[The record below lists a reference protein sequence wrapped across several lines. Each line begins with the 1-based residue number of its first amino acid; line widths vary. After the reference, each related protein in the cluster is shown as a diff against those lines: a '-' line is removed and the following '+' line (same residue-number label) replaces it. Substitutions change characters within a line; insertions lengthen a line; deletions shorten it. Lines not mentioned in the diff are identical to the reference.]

1 MLWALHLGLE
11 VADGSLLE
19 IDVILEVIRIEI
31 ALCYSLWIHFE
42 SRSDLILHLVAH
54 DGCVCCVYEFLAGT
68 LPLLFLILIFKARH
82 AGTDCCQHRDLLCA
96 HIADCWAVRGLVLL
110 ALDSVEGYLRELGH
124 GSLILTRV
132 LPLFLLH
139 VGLEP
144 RLPHAIIIAWHLLAV
159 LRVLAN
165 EHLVRGAL
173 GERCRIVLPP
183 LCFKFVC
190 GGRRLDGIGLAEF
203 VSL

>member
-1 MLWALHLGLE
+1 MLRALHLGLE
-11 VADGSLLE
+11 VADGGLLE

-31 ALCYSLWIHFE
+31 ALCYRLRIHFE

-54 DGCVCCVYEFLAGT
+54 DGCVCCIYKFLAGT

-82 AGTDCCQHRDLLCA
+82 AGTDCRQHRDLLCA
-96 HIADCWAVRGLVLL
+96 HVADCWTVCGLILL
-110 ALDSVEGYLRELGH
+110 ALDSIEGYLRELGH
-124 GSLILTRV
+124 GSLILTCM
-132 LPLFLLH
+132 LPLLLLH
-139 VGLEP
+139 IGLKS
-144 RLPHAIIIAWHLLAV
+144 RLPHAIIITWHLLAI

-173 GERCRIVLPP
+173 GEGCRIFLPP
-183 LCFKFVC
+183 LCFKFVY